1 MSFIGEISSLSQTAS
16 NKMKGTAEYVRIS
29 GKITDLEKSLNQCY
43 LQVGK
48 AVCTT
53 ETTGRT
59 PATEEIIKNAKQM
72 QQALQELQGQLLLLK
87 GNVFALYVK
96 IRCAVI
102 LRFVMRAELFSEVR
116 QQARYASIVVLH
128 WRTIRSF
135 ALLAEKKWKRW
146 IRHLETASGY
156 AKIAESQLTPDI
168 LSASTVEHVRIFKFF
183 KNNMR
188 FVGGAV

>member
-72 QQALQELQGQLLLLK
+72 QLALQELQGQLLLLK
-87 GNVFALYVK
+87 GNVVCPVCKNTVRSDSAFCNACGAVLRSPATGKVCKYCGAALEDDQEFCVA
-96 IRCAVI
+96 CG
-102 LRFVMRAELFSEVR
+102 
-116 QQARYASIVVLH
+116 
-128 WRTIRSF
+128 
-135 ALLAEKKWKRW
+135 KKV
-146 IRHLETASGY
+146 EASG
-156 AKIAESQLTPDI
+156 
-168 LSASTVEHVRIFKFF
+168 SAPRDSVRIC
-183 KNNMR
+183 KNCGKPIDAGHSFCKYCGTR
-188 FVGGAV
+188 ADI